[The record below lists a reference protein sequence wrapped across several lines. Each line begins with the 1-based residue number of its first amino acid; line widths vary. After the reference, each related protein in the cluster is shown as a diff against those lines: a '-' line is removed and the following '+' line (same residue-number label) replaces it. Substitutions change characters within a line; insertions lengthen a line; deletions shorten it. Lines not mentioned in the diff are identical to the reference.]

1 MFWFAIGNALLED
14 ETCSNLEKMVDQLIA
29 RRIEKKATLTR
40 KILWDYLLVC
50 LCSRFTIDSSHIEF
64 Y

>member
-29 RRIEKKATLTR
+29 KRIEKKATLAR
-40 KILWDYLLVC
+40 KIL
-50 LCSRFTIDSSHIEF
+50 
-64 Y
+64 